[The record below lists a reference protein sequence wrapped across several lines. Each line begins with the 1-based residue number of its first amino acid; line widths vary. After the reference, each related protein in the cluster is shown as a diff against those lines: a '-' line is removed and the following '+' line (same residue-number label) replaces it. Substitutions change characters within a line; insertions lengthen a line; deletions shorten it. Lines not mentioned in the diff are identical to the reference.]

1 MSKSLHYLLAAT
13 LAAAPATAADS
24 NDADDWPGFRGA
36 DGSGIARSGPGPAAD
51 LTLEGNLLWK
61 AKVEGRGH
69 SSPVVAGGRVFL
81 TTAIVGDPIPGAGP
95 PEHTFGGQPFRHPQA
110 VDGNR
115 HHTMKVVALDAD
127 HGDLLWSRTA
137 YAGRVYDDRHSES
150 SYASPTPVAD
160 GERVYAYFG
169 SEGVYAY
176 TLDGEPVWERDIG
189 DIKTVGLG
197 VGTSPVLHDGLLI
210 VLADEDSGDDSF
222 IVALDAATGEEVWKR
237 DRPVQASWAT
247 PVLVEHDG
255 QKQLLTTG
263 YEYVIAYDPA
273 DGSELWRAAG
283 LRNNAIHVPM
293 TVDDLAVFTS
303 GHPAKIA
310 FAIRLDSRGDL
321 TSPSAPGDRQGRGAD
336 GAGGRSGAGGDAARV
351 WSYTKGTGYVPSNL
365 LYDDLLYL
373 TNDGGVITCL
383 DARTGEVV
391 YEGGRLP
398 IRGRYSASMVG
409 GGGRILMVNTDGDA
423 AVFRAG
429 REHEVLGSFSVGEPV
444 WATPAIAGDRL
455 YIRGREHLFAFGPAA
470 SAGGSAAG
478 GSAAANATEASAT
491 GANATEASAT
501 GAAATDAKA
510 TAGGSDLP

>member
-1 MSKSLHYLLAAT
+1 MYLNPRAP
-13 LAAAPATAADS
+13 AAALILAVSFAAHAGAAES
-24 NDADDWPGFRGA
+24 NDWPGFRGA

-51 LTLEGNLLWK
+51 LDLDRHLLWK
-61 AKVEGRGH
+61 AKIEGRGH
-69 SSPVVAGGRVFL
+69 SSPVVSDGKVFL
-81 TTAIVGDPIPGAGP
+81 TTAIVGDVIPGAGP
-95 PEHTFGGQPFRHPQA
+95 PEHTFAGRPFVHPQA
-110 VDGNR
+110 TDGNR
-115 HHTMKVVALDAD
+115 HHTMKTIALDAE
-127 HGDLLWSRTA
+127 HGDLLWSHVA
-137 YAGRVYDDRHSES
+137 YEGRVYDDRHSES
-150 SYASPTPVAD
+150 SYASPTPVTD

-210 VLADEDSGDDSF
+210 ILADEDSGDDSF
-222 IVALDAATGEEVWKR
+222 IVALDALTGEEVWKH

-247 PVLVEHDG
+247 PVLVEHEG
-255 QKQLLTTG
+255 RTQLLTSG
-263 YEYVIAYDPA
+263 YEFVIAYDPA
-273 DGSELWRAAG
+273 DGSELWRATG
-283 LRNNAIHVPM
+283 LQNNAIHIPM

-303 GHPAKIA
+303 GYPGKIA
-310 FAIRLDSRGDL
+310 FAIPLDRRGDL
-321 TSPSAPGDRQGRGAD
+321 TGSDDSRDFERAQAQAAGEGRGD
-336 GAGGRSGAGGDAARV
+336 LTGSNDSRV
-351 WSYTKGTGYVPSNL
+351 WTYRKGTGYVPSNL
-365 LYDDLLYL
+365 LYDGLLFL

-423 AVFRAG
+423 ALFRAG

-455 YIRGREHLFAFGPAA
+455 YIRGREHLFAFGPAE
-470 SAGGSAAG
+470 AAG
-478 GSAAANATEASAT
+478 DAATES
-491 GANATEASAT
+491 
-501 GAAATDAKA
+501 
-510 TAGGSDLP
+510 GSDAP

>member
-1 MSKSLHYLLAAT
+1 MQLKRPAPAA
-13 LAAAPATAADS
+13 LVAAACLAGAAAGAAS
-24 NDADDWPGFRGA
+24 NDANDWPGFRGA

-51 LTLEGNLLWK
+51 LDLDRNLLWK
-61 AKVEGRGH
+61 AKLEGRGH
-69 SSPVVAGGRVFL
+69 SSPVVAGSRVFL
-81 TTAIVGDPIPGAGP
+81 TTAIVGDVIPGAGP
-95 PEHTFGGQPFRHPQA
+95 PEHTFGGRPFTHPQS

-127 HGDLLWSRTA
+127 HGDLLWSHTA

-150 SYASPTPVAD
+150 SYASPTPVTD

-222 IVALDAATGEEVWKR
+222 IVALDALTGEEVWKR

-247 PVLVEHDG
+247 PVVVEHDG

-273 DGSELWRAAG
+273 DGSELWRAKG
-283 LRNNAIHVPM
+283 LENNAIHVPM
-293 TVDDLAVFTS
+293 TVGDLAVFTS
-303 GHPAKIA
+303 GYPAKIS

-321 TSPSAPGDRQGRGAD
+321 T
-336 GAGGRSGAGGDAARV
+336 GGDAARV
-351 WSYTKGTGYVPSNL
+351 WTYRKGTGYVPSNL
-365 LYDDLLYL
+365 LYDGLLYL

-423 AVFRAG
+423 ALFRAG
-429 REHEVLGSFSVGEPV
+429 REHEVLGSFSLGESV
-444 WATPAIAGDRL
+444 WATPAIVGDRL
-455 YIRGREHLFAFGPAA
+455 YVRGSEHLFALGPA
-470 SAGGSAAG
+470 SAEG
-478 GSAAANATEASAT
+478 ATAT
-491 GANATEASAT
+491 GSRS
-501 GAAATDAKA
+501 DA
-510 TAGGSDLP
+510 P